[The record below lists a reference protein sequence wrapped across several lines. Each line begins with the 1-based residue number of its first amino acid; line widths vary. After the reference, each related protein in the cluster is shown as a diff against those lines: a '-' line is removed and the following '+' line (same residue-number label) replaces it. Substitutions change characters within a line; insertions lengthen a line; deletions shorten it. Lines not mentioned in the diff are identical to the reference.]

1 MQKSG
6 ARAMEIETANE
17 QVLGDKQ
24 THRRQRGQKHC
35 RTVHCRTKR
44 LFLMLAILACA
55 VGMIGAAVHFSQ
67 RQSAKAESASTAVKG
82 AVKTAAVKKTQ
93 HTKVPASPRETA
105 STVRLD
111 KEVVSKYAI
120 LIDLKTNTVLAEKN
134 PDTVINPASMT
145 KIMTALVAAERQKN
159 LNAFCTITSDVT
171 DYCFRN
177 GCSAVNFCVGE
188 RIPVR
193 DLFYGT
199 ILPSGADAAMT
210 LAKCT
215 GGSQQG
221 FVTLMNKKLKALGLS
236 KTAHFTNCIGL
247 YNKNHHCTVRDMAL
261 ILRAAVKNDF
271 CRQVL
276 SARTYTTSAT
286 VQHPS
291 GLTVS
296 NWFLRRIEDK
306 DMGGISV
313 QCAKTGYIHQ
323 SGSCAASYATD
334 AAGNGYICV
343 TGMSASSWR
352 CIYDHV
358 ALYKQF
364 AATAHTDGSSKQ

>member
-6 ARAMEIETANE
+6 AQTMEIETANE
-17 QVLGDKQ
+17 RVLGDKR
-24 THRRQRGQKHC
+24 THRQQREPRH
-35 RTVHCRTKR
+35 RRAMRSRTKR
-44 LFLMLAILACA
+44 LLLMLTVLACT
-55 VGMIGAAVHFSQ
+55 VGVIGAAVHFSQ
-67 RQSAKAESASTAVKG
+67 HQSAKAESTSTAVKKG
-82 AVKTAAVKKTQ
+82 AKAAVGKRTQ
-93 HTKVPASPRETA
+93 HVKIPASPRETA
-105 STVRLD
+105 STVKLD

-134 PDTVINPASMT
+134 PDAVINPASMT
-145 KIMTALVAAERQKN
+145 KIMTALVAAEHQKN
-159 LNAFCTITSDVT
+159 PNALCTITSDVT

-177 GCSAVNFCVGE
+177 ECSAVNFCVGE
-188 RIPVR
+188 QVSVR

-221 FVTLMNKKLKALGLS
+221 FVALMNKKLKALGLS

-247 YNKNHHCTVRDMAL
+247 YDKNHHCTVRDMAV

-276 SARTYTTSAT
+276 SARTYTITPTA
-286 VQHPS
+286 QHPN

-343 TGMSASSWR
+343 TGMSTSSWR
-352 CIYDHV
+352 CIYDQV
-358 ALYKQF
+358 ALYRQF
-364 AATAHTDGSSKQ
+364 AATAHAGNSAK

>member
-1 MQKSG
+1 MRKSG
-6 ARAMEIETANE
+6 ARTMGIETAD
-17 QVLGDKQ
+17 DKQ
-24 THRRQRGQKHC
+24 TLGKKQTHGRQREKKHRRTLRL
-35 RTVHCRTKR
+35 RTKR
-44 LFLMLAILACA
+44 LLVMLAVLACTA
-55 VGMIGAAVHFSQ
+55 GVIGAAVHFSQ
-67 RQSAKAESASTAVKG
+67 RQSAKAETASTAVKKR
-82 AVKTAAVKKTQ
+82 AKVAAAQKARRGKI
-93 HTKVPASPRETA
+93 PAPPRETA
-105 STVRLD
+105 STVRLG
-111 KEVVSKYAI
+111 KEIVSKYAI

-134 PDTVINPASMT
+134 PDAVINPASMT

-159 LNAFCTITSDVT
+159 LNALCTITPDVT

-177 GCSAVNFCVGE
+177 GCSAVNFCAGE
-188 RIPVR
+188 QIPVR

-210 LAKCT
+210 LAKSA

-221 FVTLMNKKLKALGLS
+221 FVALMNDKLKVLGLS

-247 YNKNHHCTVRDMAL
+247 YDKNHHCTVRDMAV
-261 ILRAAVKNDF
+261 ILRAAVENDF

-276 SARTYTTSAT
+276 STRTYTTSAT
-286 VQHPS
+286 VQHPG

-334 AAGNGYICV
+334 AAGDGYICV
-343 TGMSASSWR
+343 TGMSAGSWR
-352 CIYDHV
+352 CIYDQV
-358 ALYKQF
+358 ALYRQF
-364 AATAHTDGSSKQ
+364 AATAHAGASAK